1 MDALAARVYI
11 LVFTIHHMSCC
22 FNLLVTTKLP
32 FTCIGQCD
40 NCRTVRRKRA
50 TQLPLTHINNVHTR
64 DGGVGEEDVSFVR
77 DSVDLVLDHFAVGV
91 GHLNAVVELI
101 AAACLQQARS
111 VTVSRMAH
119 NRVVSN
125 PTGTVSTQ

>member
-1 MDALAARVYI
+1 MPNCKTPTRY
-11 LVFTIHHMSCC
+11 TIAPNVHVH
-22 FNLLVTTKLP
+22 
-32 FTCIGQCD
+32 
-40 NCRTVRRKRA
+40 
-50 TQLPLTHINNVHTR
+50 LTHINNVHTR
-64 DGGVGEEDVSFVR
+64 DGGIGKEDVGLVR
-77 DSVDLVLDHFAVGV
+77 DSVDLVLNHFAVCV